1 MPDTPHHN
9 VNLYYLLR
17 REMERFVYFF
27 YLSIYL
33 MVSTAVS
40 ISWFYSYMNNIILL
54 RMDVYVILILL
65 YTKKYT
71 YIYEVGLFL
80 DCL

>member
-65 YTKKYT
+65 YTKRYT
-71 YIYEVGLFL
+71 YIYEVCLFL